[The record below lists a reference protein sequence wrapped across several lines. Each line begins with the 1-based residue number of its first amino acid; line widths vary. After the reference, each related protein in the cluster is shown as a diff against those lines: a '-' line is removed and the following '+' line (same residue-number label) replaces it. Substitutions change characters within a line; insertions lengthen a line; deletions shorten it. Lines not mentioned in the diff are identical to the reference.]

1 MNIYEAL
8 RRAAELREQADALR
22 AEADELER
30 EWVGGVTGEAVT
42 LERLVDVVRKI
53 GEATS

>member
-8 RRAAELREQADALR
+8 ARAADLRAQADALR
-22 AEADELER
+22 AEADELQR
-30 EWVGGVTGEAVT
+30 EWVGASDGDVLTV
-42 LERLVDVVRKI
+42 ERLVDVVRKI